1 MNTLVPKDTTRPH
14 GSGQNLTAQAGQQQ
28 QQQPPATNENAVVL
42 LGCTPS
48 APICLLR
55 RLACFGYWLVRDGW
69 QPGSS
74 GEIDDKDLGFNRNL
88 IRSPFGFTFAS
99 QRLPNGTPY

>member
-1 MNTLVPKDTTRPH
+1 
-14 GSGQNLTAQAGQQQ
+14 
-28 QQQPPATNENAVVL
+28 
-42 LGCTPS
+42 
-48 APICLLR
+48 LR